1 MLVWRKKDAFAS
13 VLFSIPTNINNKNVV
28 NVIIEQFIKFTKQ
41 KFVLLQSTSK
51 YIIRHQVL
59 PKQCS
64 MLCWRGFSMSRFIF
78 NEVTL
83 KDKKFRLITA
93 LVTSICYF

>member
-41 KFVLLQSTSK
+41 KFVLL
-51 YIIRHQVL
+51 
-59 PKQCS
+59 
-64 MLCWRGFSMSRFIF
+64 
-78 NEVTL
+78 
-83 KDKKFRLITA
+83 
-93 LVTSICYF
+93 